1 MAWVRY
7 VLYFA
12 GVAGVTFALTQLEIN
27 FPGSLKLHVIV
38 NESDQFGTSEFS
50 PIEIIQPI
58 ILGVCGLLMAWVAKH
73 CPSQRPIAFPF
84 GGLALVFLIRELDYY
99 FDRFLIDNLWQVLT
113 AIAGALVITYTYRQR
128 RRLKIAWGRIWP
140 SPGIALLFA
149 GAIILF
155 SFVRFVG
162 HEPLWMS
169 IMGDDYQRIV
179 KLAVEE
185 FIELIG
191 YFLWLIGTIEYAY
204 QARAIAYRDPQPA
217 AQRLRDKRRHDREG
231 PF

>member
-7 VLYFA
+7 LFYFLA
-12 GVAGVTFALTQLEIN
+12 VALITWMLTQLEIS

-38 NESDQFGTSEFS
+38 NEGDQFGTSEYS
-50 PIEIIQPI
+50 PIEIIQPL
-58 ILGVCGLLMAWVAKH
+58 ILSICGLLMAWVAKY

-84 GGLALVFLIRELDYY
+84 GGLALAFFIRELDYY
-99 FDRFLIDNLWQVLT
+99 FDRYLVDNLWQALV
-113 AIAGALVITYTYRQR
+113 AVAGAFVITYTYRQR

-149 GAIILF
+149 GAVIMF
-155 SFVRFVG
+155 AFVRLVG

-169 IMGDDYQRIV
+169 ILGDNYQRVV

-185 FIELIG
+185 FIELMG

-204 QARAIAYRDPQPA
+204 QARAIAYREPQPA
-217 AQRLRDKRRHDREG
+217 AQRLRKKRRHDAEG
-231 PF
+231 EF

>member
-7 VLYFA
+7 IFYFL
-12 GVAGVTFALTQLEIN
+12 GVALITWMLTQLEIS

-38 NESDQFGTSEFS
+38 NESDKFGTSEYS
-50 PIEIIQPI
+50 PIEIIQPF
-58 ILGVCGLLMAWVAKH
+58 ILAICGLLMAWVAKY

-84 GGLALVFLIRELDYY
+84 GGLALAFAIRELDYF
-99 FDRFLIDNLWQVLT
+99 FDRFLVDNLWQVLV
-113 AIAGALVITYTYRQR
+113 AVAGAFVITYTFRQR
-128 RRLKIAWGRIWP
+128 RRLKIAWGRVWP

-149 GAIILF
+149 GAVIIF
-155 SFVRFVG
+155 AFVRLVG

-204 QARAIAYRDPQPA
+204 QARAIAYREPQPA
-217 AQRLRDKRRHDREG
+217 AQRLREKRRHDQEG
-231 PF
+231 QY